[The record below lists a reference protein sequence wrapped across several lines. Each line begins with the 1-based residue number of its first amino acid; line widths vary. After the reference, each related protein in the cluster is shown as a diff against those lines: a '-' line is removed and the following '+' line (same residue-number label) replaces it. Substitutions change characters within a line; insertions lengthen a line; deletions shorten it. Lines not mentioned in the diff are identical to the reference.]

1 MSTNPCI
8 AGARDSTAQA
18 LLLSPTKTY
27 LTDDPGYRTHLR
39 QAFMQSHVLVFPNI
53 LESRLRQLLDGL
65 SGKASFIAQSVP
77 KLGERRVEAPPALIG
92 KALRATLK
100 RPNMLQ
106 FLEDITGCG
115 PLADIEGEVAEFSPQ
130 PLEELDW
137 HDDRN
142 VPARRLAI
150 TINLDDTLYEGG
162 TFEMRTKHS
171 KEPLIRHTHRDIGTA
186 LIFRVSAE
194 LEHRVHPVTA
204 GGPRRVF
211 AGWFLAP

>member
-1 MSTNPCI
+1 MTTDPCV
-8 AGARDSTAQA
+8 AGARNSVTQA

-27 LTDDPGYRTHLR
+27 LIDDPGHWAHLR
-39 QAFMQSHVLVFPNI
+39 QTFTQSHALIFPNI

-65 SGKASFIAQSVP
+65 SSKASFISQPVP

-92 KALRATLK
+92 KALRAALK

-162 TFEMRTKHS
+162 AFEMRTKRS
-171 KEPLIRHTHRDIGTA
+171 KEPLIRHVHSDIGTA

-194 LEHRVHPVTA
+194 LEHRVRPVTA